1 MSEEA
6 NASTDATEAA
16 AQATAE
22 GADANVTAPA
32 DQAQAAAEAS
42 QDKGA
47 DGKAAEAAEGGDAE
61 AFALAAPEGAEAFQ
75 ADFDAFAGDMDA
87 WLKANPNA
95 TAREALTEAAMRQA
109 RVAGDAQKQM
119 LEQRNAQLD
128 AWAGDLRKD
137 AEFGGE
143 KYDANVATA
152 VKGLE
157 AVGSPELRKMLD
169 ETGLGS
175 HPDVVRAFWKVGQM
189 VADTAVVT
197 GQTGTSTRRS
207 FADALYGNGNGKD

>member
-6 NASTDATEAA
+6 NASTDTTEATA
-16 AQATAE
+16 AAAPE
-22 GADANVTAPA
+22 GADANVTDAA
-32 DQAQAAAEAS
+32 AAAE
-42 QDKGA
+42 Q
-47 DGKAAEAAEGGDAE
+47 EAAEGKDAEKAGGAEAGAE
-61 AFALAAPEGAEAFQ
+61 AFSLAAPEGAEAFQ

-169 ETGLGS
+169 DTGLGS

-189 VADTAVVT
+189 VADTAIVT
-197 GQTGTSTRRS
+197 GQAGTSTRRS

>member
-6 NASTDATEAA
+6 NASTESAEAT

-22 GADANVTAPA
+22 GADANVSASA
-32 DQAQAAAEAS
+32 DQAQAQAEAT
-42 QDKGA
+42 QDA
-47 DGKAAEAAEGGDAE
+47 EGKAAETAESAEPE
-61 AFALAAPEGAEAFQ
+61 AFAVAAPEGAEAFQ

-169 ETGLGS
+169 DTGLGS

>member
-6 NASTDATEAA
+6 NASTESAEATAA
-16 AQATAE
+16 AATE
-22 GADANVTAPA
+22 GADANVTDAAATA
-32 DQAQAAAEAS
+32 DAAAE
-42 QDKGA
+42 Q
-47 DGKAAEAAEGGDAE
+47 EAAEGKDAEKAGDAE
-61 AFALAAPEGAEAFQ
+61 AGEEAFSLAAPEGAEAFQ

>member
-6 NASTDATEAA
+6 NASTDTTEATAAAATEGAGADVTDAA
-16 AQATAE
+16 ATA
-22 GADANVTAPA
+22 D
-32 DQAQAAAEAS
+32 AAAE
-42 QDKGA
+42 QEG
-47 DGKAAEAAEGGDAE
+47 AEGKDAEKAGDAE
-61 AFALAAPEGAEAFQ
+61 AGAEPFSLAAPEGAEAFQ

-95 TAREALTEAAMRQA
+95 TARDALTEAAMRQA
-109 RVAGDAQKQM
+109 RLAGDAQKQM
-119 LEQRNAQLD
+119 ITQRDAQLD

-137 AEFGGE
+137 TEFGGE

-152 VKGLE
+152 IKGLE
-157 AVGSPELRKMLD
+157 AVGTPELRQLLD

-189 VADTAVVT
+189 VADTTVVN
-197 GQTGTSTRRS
+197 GQAGTSTRRN
-207 FADALYGNGNGKD
+207 FADALYGNGNGKE

>member
-6 NASTDATEAA
+6 NASTDTTEAA
-16 AQATAE
+16 AATAAE
-22 GADANVTAPA
+22 GDDANVTDAA
-32 DQAQAAAEAS
+32 AAAE
-42 QDKGA
+42 Q
-47 DGKAAEAAEGGDAE
+47 EAAEGKDAEKAGDAE
-61 AFALAAPEGAEAFQ
+61 AGAEAFSLTAPEGAEAFQ

-169 ETGLGS
+169 DTGLGS

-189 VADTAVVT
+189 VADTAIVT
-197 GQTGTSTRRS
+197 GQAGTSTRRS

>member
-6 NASTDATEAA
+6 NASTESAEATAA
-16 AQATAE
+16 AATE
-22 GADANVTAPA
+22 GADANVTDAAATA
-32 DQAQAAAEAS
+32 DAAAE
-42 QDKGA
+42 Q
-47 DGKAAEAAEGGDAE
+47 EAAEGKDAEKAGDAE
-61 AFALAAPEGAEAFQ
+61 AGEEAFSLAAPEGAEAFQ

-157 AVGSPELRKMLD
+157 AVGSLELRKMLD

>member
-6 NASTDATEAA
+6 NASTDTTEATA
-16 AQATAE
+16 AAATE
-22 GADANVTAPA
+22 GADANVSASA
-32 DQAQAAAEAS
+32 DQAQAQAEAT
-42 QDKGA
+42 QDA
-47 DGKAAEAAEGGDAE
+47 EGKAAETAESAEPE
-61 AFALAAPEGAEAFQ
+61 AFAVAAPEGAEAFQ

>member
-6 NASTDATEAA
+6 NASTDTTEAA
-16 AQATAE
+16 AATAAE
-22 GADANVTAPA
+22 GDDANVTDAA
-32 DQAQAAAEAS
+32 AAAE
-42 QDKGA
+42 Q
-47 DGKAAEAAEGGDAE
+47 EAAEGKDAEKAGDAE
-61 AFALAAPEGAEAFQ
+61 AGEEAFSLAAPEGAEAFQ

-169 ETGLGS
+169 DTGLGS

>member
-6 NASTDATEAA
+6 NASTDTTEAA
-16 AQATAE
+16 AATAAE
-22 GADANVTAPA
+22 GDDANVTDAA
-32 DQAQAAAEAS
+32 AAAEQEA
-42 QDKGA
+42 A
-47 DGKAAEAAEGGDAE
+47 DGKDAEKAGDAE
-61 AFALAAPEGAEAFQ
+61 AGAEAFSLAAPEGAEAFQ

-169 ETGLGS
+169 DTGLGS

-189 VADTAVVT
+189 VADTAIVT
-197 GQTGTSTRRS
+197 GQAGTSTRRS

>member
-6 NASTDATEAA
+6 NASTDTTQATTAAATEG
-16 AQATAE
+16 AE
-22 GADANVTAPA
+22 ANVTDAAATA
-32 DQAQAAAEAS
+32 DAAAE
-42 QDKGA
+42 Q
-47 DGKAAEAAEGGDAE
+47 EAAEGKDAEKAGDAE
-61 AFALAAPEGAEAFQ
+61 AGAEAFSLAAPEGVEAFQ

-189 VADTAVVT
+189 VADTAVVS